1 MIRTLVLV
9 CLGSC
14 ALLLTPASSAAQDA
28 SGFDIASLKPPPGFL
43 DLTDLVVHTD
53 ADGVVTATATTRL
66 GNAEAL
72 VLLSVNPGAN
82 GGERQFTIG
91 LKPTGWSLT
100 EAIPALSNP
109 VLDNL
114 TFSNVALV
122 ISNQDIDRQSFEL
135 DVTEREF
142 YGEVYKSDEFRL
154 VLKPGINLIAA
165 IPAEGLE
172 PGHPMLVVM
181 DALGIEKGT
190 ILLQGTLGKSL
201 ALIGAPGAG
210 GMDIVRD
217 LYLRA
222 ELPPMRPPGSP
233 EWFRSGQIA
242 LELTGDP
249 SVRLVGEVNVI
260 LDEEEL
266 MFFLAASLARS
277 GMTLAGGLR
286 AEDGWQ
292 QPFGI
297 PWLILNDVVLALSIT
312 PTGSVQPGFA
322 ASMVIGEKDIDVA
335 ISMAFSPAGVPTSMM
350 LAGESEAGFGL
361 SDLVELQGRMAAA
374 RDAAA
379 TAAGGSPSAAPAVP
393 LDALPAV
400 DFRGV
405 ALQFAP
411 QDAPE
416 LGVERG
422 MKLKG
427 ELWLPLSADGQMSN
441 FAGVDIG
448 VTEDG
453 LWARGHLSAFTL
465 GPLVW
470 DDAELDLT
478 ATKETQHLIVKGQI
492 ELMGTRQLVD
502 LTVSRDVLA
511 FRTETRM
518 WDMFSADIQ
527 AQAAF
532 NLTRPDFQVDAVV
545 SADFGDAVGPLM
557 QQGIVAFAA
566 AGEDV
571 MAAAGAAAHAAEQA
585 LAIPEATVDELRRVL
600 EAQRQIAF
608 NAMTQAA
615 ATAAARRN
623 TMNSAW
629 SARGRAWNTY
639 RATPAFPA
647 WRKAQTLNAYR
658 AAHGTYLR
666 YAIAYNG
673 SVAVWTAAQ
682 RVHNAIPPVDQNIHL
697 MRAEAA
703 LALLRTQLRT
713 MQDNL
718 AAAENQFAAIN
729 AAVSR
734 GEQLVVIERA
744 EFSGGLQSAMNGDP
758 VRWGIRGAFI
768 GEPFRIEETMN
779 FANVG
784 EGVSQMLRSL
794 LRG

>member
-1 MIRTLVLV
+1 VRGAGWRPLH
-9 CLGSC
+9 
-14 ALLLTPASSAAQDA
+14 LLLLAFVPSATPALAQTPVADF
-28 SGFDIASLKPPPGFL
+28 SFDNLQIPEGFL
-43 DLTDLVVHTD
+43 DL
-53 ADGVVTATATTRL
+53 ADVMILGDNEGAFLALGTTTLMR
-66 GNAEAL
+66 AETR
-72 VLLSVNPGAN
+72 VLFSSLTTT
-82 GGERQFTIG
+82 GGRQLTLA
-91 LKPTGWSLT
+91 LKPRDWSLT
-100 EAIPALSNP
+100 ESIPALANP
-109 VLDNL
+109 VLDGL
-114 TFSNVALV
+114 TLSNVGL
-122 ISNQDIDRQSFEL
+122 IITDRDRVVMSSEM
-135 DVTEREF
+135 VEEEREF
-142 YGEVYKSDEFRL
+142 YAEIFRAENFRL

-165 IPAEGLE
+165 IPAEDLG
-172 PGHPMLVVM
+172 PDHPLTVVM
-181 DALGIEKGT
+181 NSLGIEKGT

-210 GMDIVRD
+210 GMDVIRD

-233 EWFRSGQIA
+233 EWFRSGQLA
-242 LELTGDP
+242 LELTGAP
-249 SVRLVGEVNVI
+249 SVRLVGEVNVFM
-260 LDEEEL
+260 DEEEL
-266 MFFLAASLARS
+266 QFFLGAALARTGIS
-277 GMTLAGGLR
+277 LAGGLI

-297 PWLILNDVVLALSIT
+297 QWLELNRVVLALGIT
-312 PTGSVQPGFA
+312 STGSIQPGFA

-350 LAGESEAGFGL
+350 VMGDSEAGFGL

-374 RDAAA
+374 RDAAT
-379 TAAGGSPSAAPAVP
+379 TAATGSAPTAPAIP
-393 LDALPAV
+393 LNALPAV
-400 DFRGV
+400 DFRSV

-411 QDAPE
+411 KDAPE

-427 ELWLPLSADGQMSN
+427 ELWLPLSADGTMTN

-478 ATKETQHLIVKGQI
+478 ATRETQHLIVKGQI
-492 ELMGTRQLVD
+492 ELLGARQLVD
-502 LTVSRDVLA
+502 LTVSRDALA

-527 AQAAF
+527 ARGAL
-532 NLTRPDFQVDAVV
+532 NLTRPDFQLDAVV

-557 QQGIVAFAA
+557 QQGIVEFAA
-566 AGEDV
+566 AGENV
-571 MAAAGAAAHAAEQA
+571 LAAAGAAAHAAEQA
-585 LAIPEATVDELRRVL
+585 LAMQEATVEELRRVL
-600 EAQRQIAF
+600 EMQRQLAF
-608 NAMTQAA
+608 NAMAQAE

-629 SARGRAWNTY
+629 RARGRAWDAY
-639 RATPAFPA
+639 RAMPVLPA
-647 WRKAQTLNAYR
+647 WRKAQALSAYHS
-658 AAHGTYLR
+658 AHATYIR
-666 YAIAYNG
+666 HAIAYNA
-673 SVAVWTAAQ
+673 SAASWTVTQ
-682 RVHNAIPPVDQNIHL
+682 RIYDAIPPVDQNIHL

-703 LALLRTQLRT
+703 IALLRGQLRT
-713 MQDNL
+713 MQANL
-718 AAAENQFAAIN
+718 AAAESQFAAIN

-734 GEQLVVIERA
+734 GEQLITIERA
-744 EFSGGLQSAMNGDP
+744 EFTGGLQSAMNGEP

-784 EGVSQMLRSL
+784 EGASQMLRSL